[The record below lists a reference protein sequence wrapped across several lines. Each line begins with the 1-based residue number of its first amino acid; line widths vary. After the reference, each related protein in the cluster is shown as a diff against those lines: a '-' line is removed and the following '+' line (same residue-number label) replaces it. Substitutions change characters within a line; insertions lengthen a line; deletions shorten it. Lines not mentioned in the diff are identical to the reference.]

1 MRALRFERDVVRF
14 GAARLASGLRPGA
27 GSRWGPL
34 ELVTDDEPDLPGP
47 DWVRLSP
54 RLAGICGS
62 DLATVDGRSSRWF
75 EPIVSF
81 PFVPGHEVVADLVP
95 GGSTDATTDGAV
107 DATVDGAV
115 EALGDGAGSRVVLE
129 PVLGCVT
136 RGISPVCPA
145 CAEGRLGNCEHLAHG
160 DLDAGL
166 QTGYCCD
173 TGGGW
178 STSMVAHPSQLH
190 AVPDDLTDQA
200 AVLVEPT
207 ACAVHGAMRARVR
220 PGDTVAIIG
229 AGTLGLLTLAALA
242 RFAPECSTVIGAKHP
257 HQRDLAR
264 ALGATVVCE
273 PGELARAVRR
283 RTGTQVLGTRGTN
296 STHSASTSRLTG
308 GADVTID
315 CVGSADSLAT
325 ALAITRPTGR
335 VVMIGMPGVLRADL
349 TPLWQREIELV
360 GAYAY
365 GTEHPV
371 DAEGAPTGESRRTFD
386 MAFELV
392 READLGRLVSATYPL
407 ERADDAIAHAAEAG
421 RRGAI
426 KIAFDLRQQAP
437 RPTSTRPTSTRQ
449 TSTRQTSTR
458 PPSARN

>member
-1 MRALRFERDVVRF
+1 
-14 GAARLASGLRPGA
+14 
-27 GSRWGPL
+27 
-34 ELVTDDEPDLPGP
+34 
-47 DWVRLSP
+47 
-54 RLAGICGS
+54 
-62 DLATVDGRSSRWF
+62 
-75 EPIVSF
+75 
-81 PFVPGHEVVADLVP
+81 
-95 GGSTDATTDGAV
+95 
-107 DATVDGAV
+107 
-115 EALGDGAGSRVVLE
+115 
-129 PVLGCVT
+129 
-136 RGISPVCPA
+136 
-145 CAEGRLGNCEHLAHG
+145 
-160 DLDAGL
+160 
-166 QTGYCCD
+166 
-173 TGGGW
+173 GGW

-190 AVPDDLTDQA
+190 AVPDDMPDQA

-273 PGELARAVRR
+273 PDELARAVRR
-283 RTGTQVLGTRGTN
+283 RTGTQVLGTN
-296 STHSASTSRLTG
+296 SSHGASTSRLTG

-371 DAEGAPTGESRRTFD
+371 DADGAPTGESRRTFD

-392 READLGRLVSATYPL
+392 RQADLGRLVSATYPL

-421 RRGAI
+421 RRGAV
-426 KIAFDLRQQAP
+426 KIAFDLRQRAP
-437 RPTSTRPTSTRQ
+437 RPTSTRQ
-449 TSTRQTSTR
+449 TSTRPT
-458 PPSARN
+458 SARN